1 MTQVELLALIKIV
14 VYVAPL
20 LLLIRGLEWK
30 WLTLAVI
37 VLMMGNMA
45 TLAGA
50 DRVTTQYIG
59 LLFQAL
65 LIVHVVDLAKW
76 RRVRPSP

>member
-1 MTQVELLALIKIV
+1 MTSVEFLALIKIV

-20 LLLIRGLEWK
+20 LLLVRELEWR

-37 VLMMGNMA
+37 VLICGNVA
-45 TLAGA
+45 TFAGA
-50 DRVTTQYIG
+50 DRITTQYIG

-65 LIVHVVDLAKW
+65 LIVHVVDLSKY
-76 RRVRPSP
+76 RRART